1 LALANRNVPRI
12 LGSVLSILAD
22 RNINVIDMLNKSR
35 EEVAYNLIDVEAE
48 PTEELVRAIE
58 GIEGVINV
66 KVF

>member
-1 LALANRNVPRI
+1 
-12 LGSVLSILAD
+12 
-22 RNINVIDMLNKSR
+22 MLNKSR